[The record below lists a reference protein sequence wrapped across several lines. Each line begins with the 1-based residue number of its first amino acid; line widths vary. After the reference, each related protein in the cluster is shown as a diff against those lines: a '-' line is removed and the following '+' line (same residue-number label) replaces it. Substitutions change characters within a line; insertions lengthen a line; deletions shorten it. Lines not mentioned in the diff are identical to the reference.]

1 MQLSHFHLGACHRQK
16 KEQRRFSFQPP
27 HLSGSLPPQK
37 RQEYP
42 ACSCHIFTW
51 EPATAKKGKEGL
63 VFNCHAHL
71 GACHR
76 KNVKHIQ
83 LAAVTFSLGSLPPQK
98 KGQEGSAGS
107 LPPQKNQ
114 EYPACSCHIFTWEP
128 ATAKKKVK
136 KFQFATVTLI
146 WAPATR
152 KREQMCS
159 LQVSHS
165 HLGACHRLN
174 VKNIQ
179 FAAVTFSPGGLPPP
193 KKKVKKVSFQ
203 LSTTT
208 VIWESA
214 TTKNE
219 QMCSLQVYHLGACHQ
234 KNVKSRLQNRRWDR
248 LELFFTQRKIDMI

>member
-42 ACSCHIFTW
+42 ALQLSHFHLGACHR
-51 EPATAKKGKEGL
+51 KKGKEGL

-71 GACHR
+71 EPATA
-76 KNVKHIQ
+76 KTSSISS

-128 ATAKKKVK
+128 ATAEKKVK

-234 KNVKSRLQNRRWDR
+234 KMSNPDGKT
-248 LELFFTQRKIDMI
+248 EGGID

>member
-16 KEQRRFSFQPP
+16 KEQRRFSF
-27 HLSGSLPPQK
+27 H
-37 RQEYP
+37 RHTY
-42 ACSCHIFTW
+42 
-51 EPATAKKGKEGL
+51 
-63 VFNCHAHL
+63 L

-76 KNVKHIQ
+76 KNVKNIQLAAVTFSPGSLPAKKGKEGSFLTATLIWEPATAKNVKHISSLQLSHFRLGACHRKRKVKKVQLGACHRKKIKNIQ

-98 KGQEGSAGS
+98 KGQEISVCNCHAHLGACHPKKGTNVQLASVAFSSGS
-107 LPPQKNQ
+107 LPPPKRQ
-114 EYPACSCHIFTWEP
+114 EYPVCSCHIFAWGP
-128 ATAKKKVK
+128 ATA
-136 KFQFATVTLI
+136 
-146 WAPATR
+146 
-152 KREQMCS
+152 
-159 LQVSHS
+159 
-165 HLGACHRLN
+165 
-174 VKNIQ
+174 
-179 FAAVTFSPGGLPPP
+179 

-248 LELFFTQRKIDMI
+248 LELFFTQRKIDI

>member
-128 ATAKKKVK
+128 ATAKKKGQEISVCNCH
-136 KFQFATVTLI
+136 A
-146 WAPATR
+146 
-152 KREQMCS
+152 
-159 LQVSHS
+159 
-165 HLGACHRLN
+165 HLGACHPKKGTN
-174 VKNIQ
+174 VQ
-179 FAAVTFSPGGLPPP
+179 LASVAFSSGSLPPP
-193 KKKVKKVSFQ
+193 KRQEYPVCSCHIFAWGPATAQKKSK
-203 LSTTT
+203 
-208 VIWESA
+208 E
-214 TTKNE
+214 
-219 QMCSLQVYHLGACHQ
+219 G
-234 KNVKSRLQNRRWDR
+234 
-248 LELFFTQRKIDMI
+248 

>member
-128 ATAKKKVK
+128 ATAKKKGQEISVCNCH
-136 KFQFATVTLI
+136 A
-146 WAPATR
+146 
-152 KREQMCS
+152 
-159 LQVSHS
+159 
-165 HLGACHRLN
+165 HLGACHPKKGTN
-174 VKNIQ
+174 VQ
-179 FAAVTFSPGGLPPP
+179 LASVAFSSGSLPPP
-193 KKKVKKVSFQ
+193 KRQEYPVCSCHIFAWGPATAKKKVKKVSFQ

-248 LELFFTQRKIDMI
+248 LELFFHTKED

>member
-1 MQLSHFHLGACHRQK
+1 M
-16 KEQRRFSFQPP
+16 
-27 HLSGSLPPQK
+27 
-37 RQEYP
+37 
-42 ACSCHIFTW
+42 HIFTWESATAKKKVKKVQLSTDALIW
-51 EPATAKKGKEGL
+51 EPATAKNHRRCSL
-63 VFNCHAHL
+63 QVSHFHL

-76 KNVKHIQ
+76 KNVKNIQ
-83 LAAVTFSLGSLPPQK
+83 LAAVTFSLGSLPPQ
-98 KGQEGSAGS
+98 
-107 LPPQKNQ
+107 
-114 EYPACSCHIFTWEP
+114 
-128 ATAKKKVK
+128 KKKVK

-248 LELFFTQRKIDMI
+248 LEHFFHTKEDCYDFKKTLFYPTSTKVHLPDFRKLGIFCWFTSR